1 MKYAELFCKTN
12 YSFLT
17 GSSRPA
23 ELVETAATLGLH
35 GIAITDRDGVYG
47 MPKAYHQSKKHPEL
61 KFITGCELTFEDHP
75 RMRLL
80 ARDRAAYGVMCRMI
94 SLSHLGTPA
103 PGVLPPETLD
113 GYRTYKEKGQAG
125 LHWKTFLKLMETYP
139 GSSGIFALPIDFT
152 NSLDLTGSRESQMP
166 QATSV
171 AHGPADF
178 GALKDLF
185 GDRIALPLCRV
196 IDGKDRARTE
206 RARELSSRY
215 GIPIVAVNDVHYHS
229 PVRRPLQDV
238 MTSIREGTTLR
249 EAGTRL
255 FSNGERFL
263 KSPRQMAR
271 LFRDLPEAIA
281 QTVEIADRCTFSTAE
296 LRYYYPSE
304 WIPVGE
310 SSQGY
315 LTRLTWEGARK
326 KFPAGIPDRVAAQL
340 KHELS
345 LVERLGYADY
355 FLTIWDI
362 VEFARSKEILCQ
374 GRGSAANSAVC
385 FVLGITAIDPIK
397 MDLLFE
403 RFMSVERHE
412 PPDIDVDFEADR
424 REEVIQYIYAK
435 YGRHRAGM
443 VAAVITYRS
452 RLSTREAA
460 KVFEIP
466 LEELV
471 AAKEAAE
478 AEEEAKEAAKEENEK
493 TVAALVAKG
502 ISIRPPERLG
512 GRELARA
519 QEYGFS
525 KNFSGGDS
533 KLAPRGPGHRPIG
546 QFPGQHPVASALFV
560 NQAIAHSSPHGHVSQ
575 KYAVQK
581 TPNPNPNVPEKPS
594 TQHAHKVEMARKVVE
609 QIYGFPR
616 HLSIHSGGFTLSR
629 DPLIETVPVEPAR
642 MENRTIVQWDKDDL
656 DAIGLLKVD
665 VLSLGMLT
673 ALKKTFD
680 LLNAKQTPGLAPLG
694 APRKLGLDTLPGDDP
709 ATWKMI
715 QEGDTIGVFQ
725 IESRAQ
731 MGMLPRLKPKE
742 FYDLVVQ
749 VAIVRPGPIVG
760 KMVHPYLQNRKHPEN
775 IVYPHPK
782 LETILGRTYGVPIF
796 QEQVMKMAIEL
807 AGFTPG
813 ESDELRRAIAAWR
826 SQGSIEKVGQR
837 LREGLLTSGLA
848 PEFVERIFD
857 QIRGFSEYG
866 FPESHAASF
875 AHLSWV
881 SSYLKCHHPAE
892 FTCSLINSQPMGF
905 YSDHTLVDDA
915 KRHGVTVLPI
925 DPERSTWNC
934 TIEEDAASKK
944 PLLRLGFRMI
954 RGMNEKEADRLVH
967 DRKTHGPFKSLP
979 DFVLRTRLRQ
989 NVLHQLAA
997 ANTFERFGLDRRTA
1011 LWEVLALAGTETVFV
1026 DPAQA
1031 KPGQQLSLA
1040 LCGISSGGASSSGA
1054 SAGSASALPALAPDA
1069 NSTSS
1074 PTLFNPMSEYEII
1087 QADYRSYGASVH
1099 GHPMQAIRKL
1109 KKTLPR
1115 ETIAEIRKS
1124 PNGRSVSVSGL
1135 MIVRQR
1141 PPTAKGTCFGALED
1155 ESGLLDMI
1163 FHREVFERFEELYWN
1178 TPFLTV
1184 QGTLQRDGDS
1194 ISLIVRK
1201 MRPVFPDPKAEESQV
1216 VHGIAA
1222 PASRPTPLAMLGKA

>member
-23 ELVETAATLGLH
+23 ELVETAATIGLH

-47 MPKAYHQSKKHPEL
+47 MPKAYHQSKNHPEM

-75 RMRLL
+75 RIRLL
-80 ARDRAAYGVMCRMI
+80 ARDRAAYGVMCRML

-103 PGVLPPETLD
+103 PGVLPPETQD
-113 GYRTYKEKGQAG
+113 GYRAYKEKGQAA
-125 LHWKTFLKLMETYP
+125 LHWQTFLKLMETYP
-139 GSSGIFALPIDFT
+139 GSSGLFALPIDFT
-152 NSLDLTGSRESQMP
+152 NSLEAHATA
-166 QATSV
+166 QASSELSSASV
-171 AHGPADF
+171 PGFASSPHF
-178 GALKDLF
+178 SVLKDLF

-196 IDGKDRARTE
+196 ADGKDRVRTE

-229 PVRRPLQDV
+229 PIRRPLQDV
-238 MTSIREGTTLR
+238 MTAIREGTTLR

-255 FSNGERFL
+255 FSNGERYL

-271 LFRDLPEAIA
+271 IFRDLPEAIA
-281 QTVEIADRCTFSTAE
+281 KTVEIADQCTFSPSE

-304 WIPVGE
+304 WIPAGE
-310 SSQGY
+310 SGQGF
-315 LTRLTWEGARK
+315 LTRLTWGGARK
-326 KFPAGIPDRVAAQL
+326 KFPEGISDRLAAQL
-340 KHELS
+340 KHELA
-345 LVERLGYADY
+345 LIEQLNYADY

-385 FVLGITAIDPIK
+385 FVLGITAIDPVK

-403 RFMSVERHE
+403 RFLSVERRE

-452 RLSTREAA
+452 RLSTRETA
-460 KVFEIP
+460 KVFELP
-466 LEELV
+466 LEEVV
-471 AAKEAAE
+471 AAVEE
-478 AEEEAKEAAKEENEK
+478 AEEEEDDASEGH
-493 TVAALVAKG
+493 L
-502 ISIRPPERLG
+502 ERLG

-519 QEYGFS
+519 VEYGFS
-525 KNFSGGDS
+525 KNYPTGYSGLDQKS
-533 KLAPRGPGHRPIG
+533 VTHRSELKQPTPHSHKL
-546 QFPGQHPVASALFV
+546 Q
-560 NQAIAHSSPHGHVSQ
+560 
-575 KYAVQK
+575 
-581 TPNPNPNVPEKPS
+581 
-594 TQHAHKVEMARKVVE
+594 MACKVVDE
-609 QIYGFPR
+609 IYGFPR

-629 DPLIETVPVEPAR
+629 DPLIETVPIEPAR

-680 LLNAKQTPGLAPLG
+680 LLNADQTPGLAPLG
-694 APRKLGLDTLPGDDP
+694 APRKIGLDTLPGDDP

-715 QEGDTIGVFQ
+715 QQGDTIGVFQ

-760 KMVHPYLQNRKHPEN
+760 KMVHPYLHNRKHKKD

-782 LETILGRTYGVPIF
+782 LEAILGRTLCVPIF
-796 QEQVMKMAIEL
+796 QEQVMKMAIDL
-807 AGFTPG
+807 AGFSPG
-813 ESDELRRAIAAWR
+813 ESDQLRRAIAAWR
-826 SQGSIEKVGQR
+826 SQGSIEKVGIR
-837 LREGLLTSGLA
+837 LREGLLASGLA

-857 QIRGFSEYG
+857 QIRGFAEYG

-905 YSDHTLVDDA
+905 YSDHTLIDDA

-925 DPERSTWNC
+925 DPERSVWDC
-934 TIEEDAASKK
+934 TIEEGLKK
-944 PLLRLGFRMI
+944 ERSLRLGFRMI
-954 RGMNEKEADRLVH
+954 RGMSEKEAERLVYE
-967 DRKTHGPFKSLP
+967 RETHGAFKSIH

-989 NVLHQLAA
+989 NVLHQFAA
-997 ANTFERFGLDRRTA
+997 ANVFQRFGLDRRTA

-1040 LCGISSGGASSSGA
+1040 LCG
-1054 SAGSASALPALAPDA
+1054 
-1069 NSTSS
+1069 STSKS
-1074 PTLFNPMSEYEII
+1074 LTAALFNPMSEYEVI
-1087 QADYRSYGASVH
+1087 QADYRSYGASVQ

-1155 ESGLLDMI
+1155 ETGLLDMI
-1163 FHREVFERFEELYWN
+1163 FHKEVFERLEEYYWN
-1178 TPFLTV
+1178 VPFLTV

-1201 MRPVFPDPKAEESQV
+1201 MRPVFADPRAEESQV
-1216 VHGIAA
+1216 VSGISA
-1222 PASRPTPLAMLGKA
+1222 PASRPTPLAMLAKS